1 MRASA
6 GSRGHFDSRGNV
18 VKETQSVLDVE
29 GTPVLVEGQ
38 GDEVVLMLH
47 GWPDT
52 LDLWNATV
60 AALQDSYTCV
70 RLTLPGF
77 EAGSPVS
84 LLSLEAMTEFLG
96 RVVQRV
102 SPDRPVTLMIHDWGC
117 VFGYE
122 LAMQHPH
129 RVARIVAVDI
139 GDHNTG
145 ALQRLWTVRQKASV
159 IGYQLWLALA
169 WKIGRMGQS
178 GDRLGT
184 HMTRV
189 MARWMRCPSD
199 PGRMTWRMNY
209 AYAMR
214 WLGTA
219 GGLTQ
224 ARKIRPVMPLLYAY
238 GERKPFM
245 FHTPRW
251 LEEQAAR
258 EGCRVQGFDCGHWV
272 MISRAEAFH
281 ALVRQWLQSHIRPGA

>member
-1 MRASA
+1 MA
-6 GSRGHFDSRGNV
+6 DSHKV
-18 VKETQSVLDVE
+18 VDVE
-29 GTPVLVEGQ
+29 GTPVVVQGQ
-38 GDEVVLMLH
+38 GEQLILMLH

-52 LDLWNATV
+52 LSLWDGTV
-60 AALQDSYTCV
+60 AALQDRYTCA

-77 EAGSPVS
+77 EADSPVP
-84 LLSLEAMTEFLG
+84 LLSLDAMTDFLC

-122 LAMQHPH
+122 LALRHPE

-139 GDHNTG
+139 GDHNAG
-145 ALQRLWTVRQKASV
+145 ALQRLWTARQKASV

-169 WKIGRMGQS
+169 WKIGRAGAL
-178 GDRLGT
+178 GDALGT
-184 HMTRV
+184 RMTRS
-189 MARWMRCPSD
+189 MARWMRCPTE
-199 PGRMTWRMNY
+199 PERMSWRMNY

-224 ARKIRPVMPLLYAY
+224 TRKIRPTMPLLYAY

-251 LEEQAAR
+251 LQEQAAR
-258 EGCRVQGFDCGHWV
+258 KGCRTQGFDCGHWV
-272 MISRAEAFH
+272 MISRAQAFH
-281 ALVRQWLQSHIRPGA
+281 ALVRQWLDEASDHAG